1 MFCILMRYFDKM
13 SNADMCTLIQCHFKF
28 PNVTTDTALYY
39 SINYLSL
46 FGSEISVKNI
56 IIVSVYSVPT
66 TLQYVQYLYLTIV
79 LHSNTHTHTY
89 TSTPC
94 TTCTYMYIVYTVY
107 IYPYVKNGLLASF
120 SPTHPISWSAST
132 EHTPEHAS

>member
-1 MFCILMRYFDKM
+1 MGRRGGVGTVCGVPRFKNEFLFRPTVQCRVYTFVLYFGCIPSENKM

-66 TLQYVQYLYLTIV
+66 TLQYVQYLYFV
-79 LHSNTHTHTY
+79 
-89 TSTPC
+89 
-94 TTCTYMYIVYTVY
+94 
-107 IYPYVKNGLLASF
+107 
-120 SPTHPISWSAST
+120 
-132 EHTPEHAS
+132 E

>member
-1 MFCILMRYFDKM
+1 MGYQDSKMNFCLDLQCSVLYFGCIPSENTM

-39 SINYLSL
+39 SINYISL

-66 TLQYVQYLYLTIV
+66 TLQYVQYLLSKIFEFHFLYYSI
-79 LHSNTHTHTY
+79 TY
-89 TSTPC
+89 RFLFHIQKRFC
-94 TTCTYMYIVYTVY
+94 QF
-107 IYPYVKNGLLASF
+107 L
-120 SPTHPISWSAST
+120 
-132 EHTPEHAS
+132 